1 LQLWGKPTAANG
13 AMAVLLI
20 NNDPSNA
27 YVVNIDFS
35 LLNIT
40 GKATVRDIWNHKDLG
55 TFQTTFTTD
64 SCAAHDSRFYLFTPT
79 A

>member
-1 LQLWGKPTAANG
+1 VDIQ
-13 AMAVLLI
+13 
-20 NNDPSNA
+20 
-27 YVVNIDFS
+27 FS

-64 SCAAHDSRFYLFTPT
+64 SVAHHDSRFYLFTPT